1 MIPRQVEAAGDADP
15 EGRPTTTILRR
26 VVNLPLIG
34 LRWGWRELHRARVAI
49 ALLILLA
56 GLSIIGT
63 LLPQLPAEP
72 RTVMDYVLNH
82 PTTGPIF
89 ARFGLF
95 DVFGSWFF
103 ILTAV
108 LMYLSLAAYLS
119 VRVPAGWR

>member
-72 RTVMDYVLNH
+72 RTAMDYVLNH

-95 DVFGSWFF
+95 DVFRSWVF
-103 ILTAV
+103 ILP
-108 LMYLSLAAYLS
+108 AAPSDPFQRANPS
-119 VRVPAGWR
+119 VRRPTPRR